1 MDEKS
6 KKLRKSKNKLSNRV
20 DFEVVDMLNEFRNE
34 IDNVKEIAADNDG
47 DNGND
52 DNDIEDY

>member
-1 MDEKS
+1 LDEKS